1 MKEDAKMMI
10 KININDQEQE
20 FGMILILLLDL
31 DLDHGR
37 YWRSDCKINHHKQ
50 NSDTALACFVG
61 QPRH

>member
-10 KININDQEQE
+10 KIKINDQEQE

-31 DLDHGR
+31 DHGR
-37 YWRSDCKINHHKQ
+37 YWRSDCKISHHKQ